1 MFTSTPSEGV
11 SRQEFEQLKNDL
23 HYWQNTTLSLMK
35 DRAGELKIKLELVTN
50 INMNFY
56 KNLTIVLQMNI
67 SIDVLWKN

>member
-23 HYWQNTTLSLMK
+23 HYWQNTTLFLMK